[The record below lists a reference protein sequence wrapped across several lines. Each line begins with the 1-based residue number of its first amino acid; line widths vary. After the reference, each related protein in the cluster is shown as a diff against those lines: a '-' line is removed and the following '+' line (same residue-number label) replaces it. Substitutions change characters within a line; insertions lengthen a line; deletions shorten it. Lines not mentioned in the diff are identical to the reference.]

1 VRALV
6 RAHQLEIASRRRID
20 DEKAA
25 GALLARRAQERRL
38 PNLGDLDVS
47 EQPCERRKLWPRE
60 LAEGVKSC
68 DAEPLLQSTLAAE

>member
-1 VRALV
+1 LLRVAF
-6 RAHQLEIASRRRID
+6 ID
-20 DEKAA
+20 DEKTA